1 MAWDATPQHELD
13 NNQPLCTDILQRQ
26 DMETDDNLL
35 VADGGHIPTSEQTST
50 CTSETQQTD
59 HTGYFFDQPEVNP
72 EIQSAF
78 VNIAQF
84 ASRMKYLKLEHNF
97 KRQPAVFSSSTSDAD
112 SSIHCSTDTDSHYN
126 ENNISKE
133 ENLHHRKSS
142 ETDKPERNKKEE
154 DSLSQPSG
162 EKKNFWEQPEA
173 NKVIFDLL
181 KEICGRF

>member
-1 MAWDATPQHELD
+1 
-13 NNQPLCTDILQRQ
+13 
-26 DMETDDNLL
+26 METDDDLL
-35 VADGGHIPTSEQTST
+35 VADGGHIPISEQTST
-50 CTSETQQTD
+50 YTSETQQTD

-72 EIQSAF
+72 EIQGAF
-78 VNIAQF
+78 LNIAQF
-84 ASRMKYLKLEHNF
+84 ASRMNLKLEHNF
-97 KRQPAVFSSSTSDAD
+97 KRQSAVFSSSTSGAD
-112 SSIHCSTDTDSHYN
+112 SSIHSSTDADSHHN

-133 ENLHHRKSS
+133 ENLRHKKSS
-142 ETDKPERNKKEE
+142 ETDRPERNKKEE